1 MIRRI
6 EGPLESR
13 EVMNGNRNLIKIG
26 IATKDMEKTTALLA
40 DALSL
45 VPSEAVVYPPF
56 GMRYRILKLG
66 DFYIEVMEP
75 TGPDG
80 PIAKFLEKNGE
91 GLQHVTFK
99 VGNVEQAMAD
109 LKGRGARFT
118 TSTPAK
124 VKTAI
129 GLVKFAFMNPRG
141 SNGVLVQLMEML

>member
-1 MIRRI
+1 
-6 EGPLESR
+6 
-13 EVMNGNRNLIKIG
+13 
-26 IATKDMEKTTALLA
+26 MEKTTALLA

-75 TGPDG
+75 TGSDG

-99 VGNVEQAMAD
+99 VSNVEQAMAD
-109 LKGRGARFT
+109 LNSRGARFT
-118 TSTPAK
+118 TSAPAK

>member
-1 MIRRI
+1 MEID
-6 EGPLESR
+6 G
-13 EVMNGNRNLIKIG
+13 LIKIG

-40 DALSL
+40 DALCL

-75 TGPDG
+75 TGSDG

-99 VGNVEQAMAD
+99 VGNVEQVMAD